1 MSSMIVLL
9 MLALSSWMLFWAPTD
24 KHKSMKMM
32 MMSMLKIV
40 MELMTIQLKKK
51 KIILTNY

>member
-1 MSSMIVLL
+1 
-9 MLALSSWMLFWAPTD
+9 
-24 KHKSMKMM
+24 MKMM